1 MFPVMNLHQFSGLGK
16 LSDSENGAV
25 NDLKSAAI
33 PKVLNKVLVVDD
45 EADLADLASML
56 LSAHGLE
63 VVTVYSAMEALRQL
77 EQDHHIDAVV
87 SDIVMPGM
95 NGLQLGDAIREM
107 YPQVKVVLVSGFTP
121 PKEFDGRQRPYLFAV
136 KPYKIETLLKLL
148 HS

>member
-1 MFPVMNLHQFSGLGK
+1 
-16 LSDSENGAV
+16 
-25 NDLKSAAI
+25 
-33 PKVLNKVLVVDD
+33 
-45 EADLADLASML
+45 ML

-63 VVTVYSAMEALRQL
+63 VVTAYSALGALRQL
-77 EQDHHIDAVV
+77 EQDHGIDAVV

-107 YPQVKVVLVSGFTP
+107 YPQIKIVLVSGYAP
-121 PKEFDGRQRPYLFAV
+121 PKEFDGRERPYLFAT